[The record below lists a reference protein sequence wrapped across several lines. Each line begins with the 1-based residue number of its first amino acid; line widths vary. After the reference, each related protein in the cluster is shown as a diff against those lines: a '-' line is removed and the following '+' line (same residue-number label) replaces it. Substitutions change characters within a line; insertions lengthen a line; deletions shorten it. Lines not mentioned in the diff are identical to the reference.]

1 MVTFSV
7 IFNSNSSSSQQ
18 DKSNN
23 SDKFGNDIMCGAW
36 LLNNAEELGWC
47 SLSCSIS
54 CYYFILHLWKKI
66 IDYFLNINSTIFLG
80 SNWSWSYLKTWNL
93 DWDCS
98 CISSFSNGHIPDGPA
113 QKICSFLVFEFF
125 FGFTYKRSNEI
136 NFQFGL
142 LLSNNKT
149 YDPDVCHGGNFSK
162 DFYKLKKSY
171 HESTF

>member
-7 IFNSNSSSSQQ
+7 IFNSNSSSSKQ

-66 IDYFLNINSTIFLG
+66 IDYFLNINTTIFFWGAIDHDHTLKLG
-80 SNWSWSYLKTWNL
+80 IWIGIAAALVQFQT
-93 DWDCS
+93 DT
-98 CISSFSNGHIPDGPA
+98 
-113 QKICSFLVFEFF
+113 FLMD
-125 FGFTYKRSNEI
+125 
-136 NFQFGL
+136 L
-142 LLSNNKT
+142 
-149 YDPDVCHGGNFSK
+149 
-162 DFYKLKKSY
+162 LKKY
-171 HESTF
+171 ALFFVINRWYFKFFWFHIQTI

>member
-7 IFNSNSSSSQQ
+7 IFNSNSSSSKQ

-80 SNWSWSYLKTWNL
+80 GAIDHDHTLKLGIWIGIAAALVQFQT
-93 DWDCS
+93 DT
-98 CISSFSNGHIPDGPA
+98 
-113 QKICSFLVFEFF
+113 FLMD
-125 FGFTYKRSNEI
+125 
-136 NFQFGL
+136 L
-142 LLSNNKT
+142 
-149 YDPDVCHGGNFSK
+149 
-162 DFYKLKKSY
+162 LKKY
-171 HESTF
+171 ALFFVINRWYFKFFWFHIQTI